1 VEKKELEAYKNAGF
15 KVYTNED
22 PDFFDLMLKKYLES
36 KEDKKETPT
45 SKKLKQEVEAF
56 VHFIKSKLLENPPAT
71 FTYLDKGLA
80 LQFADYTR
88 VVFVDQSTVNKDKT
102 SSIEINAPSRQGGPI
117 VFRQV
122 DTSIPI
128 TG

>member
-22 PDFFDLMLKKYLES
+22 PDFFDLMLKRYLES
-36 KEDKKETPT
+36 KEAQKETPT

-80 LQFADYTR
+80 LQFAVLYEGS
-88 VVFVDQSTVNKDKT
+88 VC
-102 SSIEINAPSRQGGPI
+102 
-117 VFRQV
+117 
-122 DTSIPI
+122 
-128 TG
+128 

>member
-36 KEDKKETPT
+36 KEE
-45 SKKLKQEVEAF
+45 EVEAF